1 METNKTEEYLNEIR
15 AIDGLQNAIL
25 TGITVYKREMAAEFT
40 LITDKAYT
48 ALSEERAKK
57 TTVKYLPPSFS
68 PRIRIVKRVPD
79 REILKKRIYE
89 FMNSRFPAAAAFL
102 KEEDIEVEMLQSGAN
117 FCFDVASGEQSLFTS
132 GRILD
137 EVSAYLKSVFCGS
150 FYGNVRIVEKEV
162 CGGLV
167 NWTHTVENVPS
178 YKSIHG
184 MDLMT
189 ACREHAESLGVA
201 IKEVNEV
208 EEVRL
213 DGQPKEIR
221 TSEGDSFTAD
231 VVTIA
236 TGRKPIPL
244 PVETAF
250 EKVHYCSVCDG
261 TAYKDKDVLVVGG
274 GNSGFDESLY
284 LAGLGVRSVHIVEM
298 FPACAAAQS
307 TQDRALATGIIRA
320 NVNTTITA
328 LDPLP
333 DGRCRAS
340 LRDTASGAASEETV
354 DGVFCFIGQKP
365 NTALFEGLIDMEKG
379 YIRTDEDMRT
389 SLPGVFAVGD
399 VRAKRYRQ
407 ITTAMG
413 DGTVA
418 ALEAE
423 RFIRSLR

>member
-1 METNKTEEYLNEIR
+1 MNGHSDILIIGGGIAGMTAALYAAR
-15 AIDGLQNAIL
+15 AN
-25 TGITVYKREMAAEFT
+25 
-40 LITDKAYT
+40 
-48 ALSEERAKK
+48 LS
-57 TTVKYLPPSFS
+57 
-68 PRIRIVKRVPD
+68 
-79 REILKKRIYE
+79 
-89 FMNSRFPAAAAFL
+89 
-102 KEEDIEVEMLQSGAN
+102 
-117 FCFDVASGEQSLFTS
+117 
-132 GRILD
+132 
-137 EVSAYLKSVFCGS
+137 
-150 FYGNVRIVEKEV
+150 VRIVEKEV

-189 ACREHAESLGVA
+189 ACREHVESLGVA
-201 IKEVNEV
+201 IEEVNEV

-231 VVTIA
+231 VVIIA

-307 TQDRALATGIIRA
+307 TQPGSGYRHHQGKREHHHHRAGPAAGRTLPRLAQGCSIG
-320 NVNTTITA
+320 
-328 LDPLP
+328 
-333 DGRCRAS
+333 GR
-340 LRDTASGAASEETV
+340 LRGNRGRRVLLHRPET
-354 DGVFCFIGQKP
+354 
-365 NTALFEGLIDMEKG
+365 E
-379 YIRTDEDMRT
+379 
-389 SLPGVFAVGD
+389 
-399 VRAKRYRQ
+399 YR
-407 ITTAMG
+407 
-413 DGTVA
+413 
-418 ALEAE
+418 
-423 RFIRSLR
+423 SP

>member
-1 METNKTEEYLNEIR
+1 MKKER
-15 AIDGLQNAIL
+15 GLALAACAALAALMLLFASQCSPLYPINLWDDANCLL
-25 TGITVYKREMAAEFT
+25 TVG
-40 LITDKAYT
+40 
-48 ALSEERAKK
+48 
-57 TTVKYLPPSFS
+57 
-68 PRIRIVKRVPD
+68 RVMRRGGVLYRD
-79 REILKKRIYE
+79 IYE
-89 FMNSRFPAAAAFL
+89 QKGPLLYLIHALAACISDTSFWGVYALEIPALTAALYAAR
-102 KEEDIEVEMLQSGAN
+102 AN
-117 FCFDVASGEQSLFTS
+117 LS
-132 GRILD
+132 
-137 EVSAYLKSVFCGS
+137 
-150 FYGNVRIVEKEV
+150 VRIVEKEV

-189 ACREHAESLGVA
+189 ACREHVESLGVA
-201 IKEVNEV
+201 IEEVNEV

-231 VVTIA
+231 VVIIA

-365 NTALFEGLIDMEKG
+365 NTALLEGLIDMEKG

-413 DGTVA
+413 DGTIA

>member
-1 METNKTEEYLNEIR
+1 MNGHSDILIIGGGIAGMTAALYAAR
-15 AIDGLQNAIL
+15 AN
-25 TGITVYKREMAAEFT
+25 
-40 LITDKAYT
+40 
-48 ALSEERAKK
+48 LS
-57 TTVKYLPPSFS
+57 
-68 PRIRIVKRVPD
+68 
-79 REILKKRIYE
+79 
-89 FMNSRFPAAAAFL
+89 
-102 KEEDIEVEMLQSGAN
+102 
-117 FCFDVASGEQSLFTS
+117 
-132 GRILD
+132 
-137 EVSAYLKSVFCGS
+137 
-150 FYGNVRIVEKEV
+150 VRIVEKEV

-189 ACREHAESLGVA
+189 ACREHVESLGVA
-201 IKEVNEV
+201 IEEVNEV

-231 VVTIA
+231 VVIIA

-274 GNSGFDESLY
+274 GNSGFD
-284 LAGLGVRSVHIVEM
+284 IVEM

-340 LRDTASGAASEETV
+340 LRDAASGAASEETV

>member
-1 METNKTEEYLNEIR
+1 M
-15 AIDGLQNAIL
+15 
-25 TGITVYKREMAAEFT
+25 
-40 LITDKAYT
+40 
-48 ALSEERAKK
+48 
-57 TTVKYLPPSFS
+57 
-68 PRIRIVKRVPD
+68 
-79 REILKKRIYE
+79 
-89 FMNSRFPAAAAFL
+89 
-102 KEEDIEVEMLQSGAN
+102 
-117 FCFDVASGEQSLFTS
+117 
-132 GRILD
+132 
-137 EVSAYLKSVFCGS
+137 
-150 FYGNVRIVEKEV
+150 
-162 CGGLV
+162 
-167 NWTHTVENVPS
+167 
-178 YKSIHG
+178 
-184 MDLMT
+184 
-189 ACREHAESLGVA
+189 ESLGVA
-201 IKEVNEV
+201 IEEVNEV

-221 TSEGDSFTAD
+221 TSEGGSFTAD
-231 VVTIA
+231 VVIIA

-340 LRDTASGAASEETV
+340 LRDAASGAASEETV

-365 NTALFEGLIDMEKG
+365 NTALLEGLIDMEKG

>member
-1 METNKTEEYLNEIR
+1 M
-15 AIDGLQNAIL
+15 
-25 TGITVYKREMAAEFT
+25 
-40 LITDKAYT
+40 
-48 ALSEERAKK
+48 
-57 TTVKYLPPSFS
+57 
-68 PRIRIVKRVPD
+68 
-79 REILKKRIYE
+79 
-89 FMNSRFPAAAAFL
+89 
-102 KEEDIEVEMLQSGAN
+102 
-117 FCFDVASGEQSLFTS
+117 
-132 GRILD
+132 
-137 EVSAYLKSVFCGS
+137 
-150 FYGNVRIVEKEV
+150 
-162 CGGLV
+162 
-167 NWTHTVENVPS
+167 
-178 YKSIHG
+178 
-184 MDLMT
+184 
-189 ACREHAESLGVA
+189 
-201 IKEVNEV
+201 
-208 EEVRL
+208 
-213 DGQPKEIR
+213 
-221 TSEGDSFTAD
+221 
-231 VVTIA
+231 
-236 TGRKPIPL
+236 
-244 PVETAF
+244 
-250 EKVHYCSVCDG
+250 
-261 TAYKDKDVLVVGG
+261 LVVGG

-340 LRDTASGAASEETV
+340 LKDTVSGAASEETV

-365 NTALFEGLIDMEKG
+365 NTALFEGLIDMKKG
-379 YIRTDEDMRT
+379 YIHTDEDMRT

>member
-1 METNKTEEYLNEIR
+1 MNGHSDILIIGGGIGGMTAALYAAR
-15 AIDGLQNAIL
+15 AN
-25 TGITVYKREMAAEFT
+25 
-40 LITDKAYT
+40 
-48 ALSEERAKK
+48 LS
-57 TTVKYLPPSFS
+57 
-68 PRIRIVKRVPD
+68 
-79 REILKKRIYE
+79 
-89 FMNSRFPAAAAFL
+89 
-102 KEEDIEVEMLQSGAN
+102 
-117 FCFDVASGEQSLFTS
+117 
-132 GRILD
+132 
-137 EVSAYLKSVFCGS
+137 
-150 FYGNVRIVEKEV
+150 VRIVEKEV

-189 ACREHAESLGVA
+189 ACREHVESLGVA
-201 IKEVNEV
+201 IEEVNEV

-221 TSEGDSFTAD
+221 TSEGGSFTAD
-231 VVTIA
+231 VVIIA

-365 NTALFEGLIDMEKG
+365 NTALFEGLIDWKRA
-379 YIRTDEDMRT
+379 ISAPMRT
-389 SLPGVFAVGD
+389 CGPPFPACSPWETSAPSGTARSPRLWATEPSPRWKPNASSVPSAELIGAPPLAP
-399 VRAKRYRQ
+399 AK
-407 ITTAMG
+407 
-413 DGTVA
+413 
-418 ALEAE
+418 AL
-423 RFIRSLR
+423 RLRTPQGGSSPLTRR

>member
-1 METNKTEEYLNEIR
+1 MREKKNVIVVMLDTLQFNYLGCYGNKVVKTPEGVVFENAYTEGLPTVPCRR
-15 AIDGLQNAIL
+15 AML
-25 TGITVYKREMAAEFT
+25 TGRYTLPVKGWSQLDVSDTTIADLCWGQPIDSYLIHDSGPFRLPKFGYSRGFDKVFFLHGHETDHQYYAQDELGGGIGGMTAA
-40 LITDKAYT
+40 LYA
-48 ALSEERAKK
+48 ARANLS
-57 TTVKYLPPSFS
+57 
-68 PRIRIVKRVPD
+68 
-79 REILKKRIYE
+79 
-89 FMNSRFPAAAAFL
+89 
-102 KEEDIEVEMLQSGAN
+102 
-117 FCFDVASGEQSLFTS
+117 
-132 GRILD
+132 
-137 EVSAYLKSVFCGS
+137 
-150 FYGNVRIVEKEV
+150 VRIVEKEV

-189 ACREHAESLGVA
+189 ACREHVESLGVA
-201 IKEVNEV
+201 IEEVNEV

-231 VVTIA
+231 VVIIA

-307 TQDRALATGIIRA
+307 TQDRALATSIIRA

-340 LRDTASGAASEETV
+340 LRDAASGAASEETV

>member
-1 METNKTEEYLNEIR
+1 M
-15 AIDGLQNAIL
+15 
-25 TGITVYKREMAAEFT
+25 
-40 LITDKAYT
+40 
-48 ALSEERAKK
+48 
-57 TTVKYLPPSFS
+57 
-68 PRIRIVKRVPD
+68 
-79 REILKKRIYE
+79 
-89 FMNSRFPAAAAFL
+89 
-102 KEEDIEVEMLQSGAN
+102 
-117 FCFDVASGEQSLFTS
+117 
-132 GRILD
+132 
-137 EVSAYLKSVFCGS
+137 
-150 FYGNVRIVEKEV
+150 
-162 CGGLV
+162 
-167 NWTHTVENVPS
+167 
-178 YKSIHG
+178 
-184 MDLMT
+184 
-189 ACREHAESLGVA
+189 
-201 IKEVNEV
+201 
-208 EEVRL
+208 
-213 DGQPKEIR
+213 
-221 TSEGDSFTAD
+221 
-231 VVTIA
+231 
-236 TGRKPIPL
+236 
-244 PVETAF
+244 ETAF

-298 FPACAAAQS
+298 FPAACRRTVHTRTGSGYRHHQGKREHHHH
-307 TQDRALATGIIRA
+307 RAG
-320 NVNTTITA
+320 
-328 LDPLP
+328 PLP

-389 SLPGVFAVGD
+389 SLPGVLAGGD

>member
-1 METNKTEEYLNEIR
+1 MNGHS
-15 AIDGLQNAIL
+15 DIL
-25 TGITVYKREMAAEFT
+25 IIGGGIAGMTAA
-40 LITDKAYT
+40 LYA
-48 ALSEERAKK
+48 ARSNLS
-57 TTVKYLPPSFS
+57 
-68 PRIRIVKRVPD
+68 
-79 REILKKRIYE
+79 
-89 FMNSRFPAAAAFL
+89 
-102 KEEDIEVEMLQSGAN
+102 
-117 FCFDVASGEQSLFTS
+117 
-132 GRILD
+132 
-137 EVSAYLKSVFCGS
+137 
-150 FYGNVRIVEKEV
+150 VRIVEKEV

-189 ACREHAESLGVA
+189 ACREHVESLGVA
-201 IKEVNEV
+201 IEEVKEV

-231 VVTIA
+231 VVIIA

-340 LRDTASGAASEETV
+340 LRDAASGAASEETV

-413 DGTVA
+413 DGTIA

>member
-1 METNKTEEYLNEIR
+1 MWSPSASPLKKSTR
-15 AIDGLQNAIL
+15 W
-25 TGITVYKREMAAEFT
+25 KRSGS
-40 LITDKAYT
+40 T
-48 ALSEERAKK
+48 A
-57 TTVKYLPPSFS
+57 S
-68 PRIRIVKRVPD
+68 PRK
-79 REILKKRIYE
+79 Y
-89 FMNSRFPAAAAFL
+89 A
-102 KEEDIEVEMLQSGAN
+102 
-117 FCFDVASGEQSLFTS
+117 
-132 GRILD
+132 
-137 EVSAYLKSVFCGS
+137 
-150 FYGNVRIVEKEV
+150 
-162 CGGLV
+162 
-167 NWTHTVENVPS
+167 
-178 YKSIHG
+178 
-184 MDLMT
+184 
-189 ACREHAESLGVA
+189 
-201 IKEVNEV
+201 
-208 EEVRL
+208 
-213 DGQPKEIR
+213 
-221 TSEGDSFTAD
+221 SEGDSFTAD
-231 VVTIA
+231 VVIIA

-340 LRDTASGAASEETV
+340 LRDTASGAASKETV

-379 YIRTDEDMRT
+379 YIRTNEDMRT

>member
-1 METNKTEEYLNEIR
+1 MNGHSDILIIGGGIAGMTAALYAAR
-15 AIDGLQNAIL
+15 AN
-25 TGITVYKREMAAEFT
+25 
-40 LITDKAYT
+40 
-48 ALSEERAKK
+48 LS
-57 TTVKYLPPSFS
+57 
-68 PRIRIVKRVPD
+68 
-79 REILKKRIYE
+79 
-89 FMNSRFPAAAAFL
+89 
-102 KEEDIEVEMLQSGAN
+102 
-117 FCFDVASGEQSLFTS
+117 
-132 GRILD
+132 
-137 EVSAYLKSVFCGS
+137 
-150 FYGNVRIVEKEV
+150 VRIVEKEV

-189 ACREHAESLGVA
+189 ACREHVGSLGVA
-201 IKEVNEV
+201 IEEVNEV

-231 VVTIA
+231 VVIIA

-340 LRDTASGAASEETV
+340 LKDTVSGAASEETV

-365 NTALFEGLIDMEKG
+365 NTALFEGLIDMK
-379 YIRTDEDMRT
+379 
-389 SLPGVFAVGD
+389 
-399 VRAKRYRQ
+399 
-407 ITTAMG
+407 
-413 DGTVA
+413 
-418 ALEAE
+418 
-423 RFIRSLR
+423 